1 MIEGRSRFLVLWP
14 VEGVVGL
21 SGDSTGKSEL
31 MVFTSEVLGSD
42 GARAKLRHEQNGFAL
57 MFGGGGGFLTPN
69 VADVRSPIML
79 LLHGA
84 GGVEEHTVDLLEET
98 PDMPS
103 ARQMLQIIAQ
113 DPVAQAR
120 YFILCMQ
127 LFCEHVLG
135 TGPWDANL
143 RHNGKLN
150 GAAFPDGFAASGL
163 GGAFGM
169 LAALHGPI
177 EEQAR
182 LSIHPHILV
191 ASEITDFT

>member
-1 MIEGRSRFLVLWP
+1 MF
-14 VEGVVGL
+14 
-21 SGDSTGKSEL
+21 SG
-31 MVFTSEVLGSD
+31 
-42 GARAKLRHEQNGFAL
+42 A
-57 MFGGGGGFLTPN
+57 GGFLTLN
-69 VADVRSPIML
+69 VADLRSPIML

-84 GGVEEHTVDLLEET
+84 GGVEEHTVDLLAEAPE
-98 PDMPS
+98 MPS
-103 ARQMLQIIAQ
+103 ARKMLQIIAQ

-120 YFILCMQ
+120 YFILSMQ

-150 GAAFPDGFAASGL
+150 GAAWPDGFAASCL

-182 LSIHPHILV
+182 LSTHAHILLWFV
-191 ASEITDFT
+191 HSQSEQWLRDVVNRSSDKNEGASEFGRKRFWLPFSPCS